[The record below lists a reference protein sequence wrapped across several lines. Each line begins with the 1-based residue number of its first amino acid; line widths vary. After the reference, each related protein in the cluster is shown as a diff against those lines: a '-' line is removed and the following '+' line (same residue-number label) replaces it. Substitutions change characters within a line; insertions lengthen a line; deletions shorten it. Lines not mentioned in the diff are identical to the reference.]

1 MKMYVIRNY
10 FISAFQKANSTNF
23 LHISASK
30 RYWIASTCTT
40 YHHHQHQNQVVTRT
54 SATNRTLV
62 SVHRLLEMVVGFCA
76 SACCINTCK
85 TCWNF
90 CEQCNFR
97 GRQFWQHNELLSG
110 GLLLYTSLFLPL
122 SIYVILVL
130 LLLGVCNGYRDAA
143 NNGDGDKNVADDND
157 DDGDNVRLL
166 TMLVNTIVI
175 VTCNRF
181 SLLRS

>member
-1 MKMYVIRNY
+1 M
-10 FISAFQKANSTNF
+10 
-23 LHISASK
+23 
-30 RYWIASTCTT
+30 
-40 YHHHQHQNQVVTRT
+40 
-54 SATNRTLV
+54 
-62 SVHRLLEMVVGFCA
+62 
-76 SACCINTCK
+76 
-85 TCWNF
+85 
-90 CEQCNFR
+90 
-97 GRQFWQHNELLSG
+97 LSG
-110 GLLLYTSLFLPL
+110 GLLLYNSLFLPL

-143 NNGDGDKNVADDND
+143 TNGDGDKNFADDNDD